1 MPGLAAFRPH
11 LGTLLAE
18 FAASHRVPG
27 AVCGVLLDGETAV
40 AAHGLANVA
49 TGVEATADTLF
60 QIGSLSKLYTTTLV
74 LQAHSAGVLA
84 LDEPVRSQLQ
94 EFSVGDP
101 GATLEITPR
110 HLLTHTSGIAG
121 DHLLN
126 TGANDDALQRYV
138 ATLAAL
144 GQAHAPDESY
154 SFCNTGFG
162 VLGRMIELCTGG
174 SFDRSLRRR
183 LTRPLGC
190 GATLTLPQHL
200 LLRRVAAGHNQR
212 PGGEPVRQPRWTLT
226 RANGPMG
233 GIVST
238 AEDVLAFARMHLES
252 GVAADGSEIVPA
264 AAVELMTEPH
274 LDTPVPGEQ
283 QALGWTVR
291 RWSDAVC
298 LGQDSDT
305 WGQRAFLRVVPSR
318 DFALCLLTNSPL
330 GAALARDLVPRVAA
344 DLLDLDATPAWA
356 AKPAPDPAEPVA
368 DVERFVGTY
377 ARLHQRIVVTAD
389 DTGTLTLTVEP
400 SGVLAALGSRQEVV
414 TLRPLDPDAGV
425 FELTDPATG
434 VAQVA
439 VFDHGTDA
447 RDACR
452 AVHLDGR
459 FHRRWT

>member
-1 MPGLAAFRPH
+1 MPGLAAVRPH
-11 LGTLLAE
+11 LGTLLADL
-18 FAASHRVPG
+18 AASHRVPG
-27 AVCGVLLDGETAV
+27 AVCGVLLDGETAL

-49 TGVEATADTLF
+49 TGVEVTPDTLF

-110 HLLTHTSGIAG
+110 HLVTHTSGIAG

-183 LTRPLGC
+183 LTRPLSC

-200 LLRRVAAGHNQR
+200 LLRRVAVGHTQR
-212 PGGEPVRQPRWTLT
+212 PGDEPVRQPRWTLT

-233 GIVST
+233 GIVAT
-238 AEDVLAFARMHLES
+238 AGDVLAFARMHLES
-252 GVAADGSEIVPA
+252 GVAADGTEIVPP
-264 AAVELMTEPH
+264 AAVELMTQPH
-274 LDTPVPGEQ
+274 VDTAVPGEQ
-283 QALGWTVR
+283 QALGWTIR
-291 RWSDAVC
+291 RWGDAAC
-298 LGQDSDT
+298 LGQDADT
-305 WGQRAFLRVVPSR
+305 FGQRAFLRVLPSR
-318 DFALCLLTNSPL
+318 GFALCLLTNSPL

-344 DLLDLDATPAWA
+344 DLLDLDATPRWA
-356 AKPAPDPAEPVA
+356 ATPAPDPSEPVPGIG
-368 DVERFVGTY
+368 RFVGTY
-377 ARLHQRIVVTAD
+377 HRLHQRVVATAD
-389 DTGTLTLTVEP
+389 DAGTLTLTIEP
-400 SGVLAALGSRQEVV
+400 SGVLAALGSRREVV
-414 TLRPLDPDAGV
+414 SLRPLDAEAGV
-425 FELTDPATG
+425 FALTDPATG
-434 VAQVA
+434 VAEVA
-439 VFDHGTDA
+439 VFDHGGGDA
-447 RDACR
+447 DACR

-459 FHRRWT
+459 LHRRWI

>member
-1 MPGLAAFRPH
+1 MPGIAATRDH

-18 FAASHRVPG
+18 VAGTHGVPG
-27 AVCGVLLDGETAV
+27 AVCGVLLGGDISV
-40 AAHGLANVA
+40 APYGLANVA
-49 TGVEATADTLF
+49 TGIEVTPDTLF
-60 QIGSLSKLYTTTLV
+60 QVGSLTKLYTTTLV
-74 LQAHSAGVLA
+74 MQAHSAGVLA

-121 DHLLN
+121 DHLLD

-162 VLGRMIELCTGG
+162 VLGRMIELTTGG
-174 SFDRSLRRR
+174 NFDQSLRRR

-200 LLRRVAAGHNQR
+200 LLRRTAVGHNQL
-212 PGGEPVRQPRWTLT
+212 PGEEPVRQSRWTLT
-226 RANGPMG
+226 RSNGPMG
-233 GIVST
+233 GIVCT
-238 AEDVLAFARMHLES
+238 AEDLLAFARMHLES
-252 GVAADGSEIVPA
+252 GMAADGTEIVPA

-283 QALGWTVR
+283 QALGWTITH
-291 RWSDAVC
+291 WGDTPCLAQDA
-298 LGQDSDT
+298 DT
-305 WGQRAFLRVVPSR
+305 FGERAYLRVVPSR
-318 DFALCLLTNSPL
+318 GFALCLLTNSPL
-330 GAALARDLVPRVAA
+330 GEAVAAELIPRVAA
-344 DLLDLDATPAWA
+344 DLLDLDAKPAWG
-356 AKPAPDPAEPVA
+356 AKPATDPPEPVA
-368 DVERFVGTY
+368 DPEPYVGTY
-377 ARLHQRIVVTAD
+377 ARLHQRVVVSEDA
-389 DTGTLTLTVEP
+389 GQLTLTVEP
-400 SGVLAALGSRQEVV
+400 SGVLAALGGRREVV
-414 TLRPLDPDAGV
+414 PLRPLDVDNGV

-439 VFDHGTDA
+439 VFDDGIDVS
-447 RDACR
+447 R

-459 FHRRWT
+459 LHRRWT